1 MTEPKPSI
9 RKLREQINSQQ
20 EANHGQRPRVLVG
33 AATCGRAAG
42 ALEVLDAF
50 REELTTRKI
59 DAHLIE
65 VGCVGLCYL
74 EPIVG
79 IEKPGYPLI
88 LYGEVSPE
96 KVKDLVERWLQGD
109 DPCPEYAL
117 GKVGDGKLKGIP
129 DFFGLPM
136 LAPQVRIVL
145 KNCGFIDPK
154 QVEEYL
160 ANGGYQGL
168 EKALKMRPEEIIE
181 EVKRSGL
188 RGRGGAGFPTW
199 RKWEICH
206 SSPIRPKYLICNADE
221 GDPGAFMNR
230 SLIEG
235 DPHALL
241 EGMLIAGYTI
251 GVEEA
256 FIYIRAEYPLAVER
270 LQLAISQLA
279 KYGLLGE
286 KILGSHFN
294 FSISIKKGA
303 GAFVCGEETAL
314 IASIEGRRGMPR
326 PRPPFPAV
334 AGLWGKPTV
343 INNVETLATLPHIL
357 RQGADWYS
365 QYGTSTSKGTKT
377 FALAGKVERTGLI
390 EVPLG
395 ISLREIVYQVGG
407 GIPTGRE
414 FKAVQTGGPSG
425 GCLPAAHLDLPV
437 DYESLVEA
445 GSIMGSGG
453 MIVMDER
460 TCAVDIARYFLSFT
474 QKESCGKCV
483 PCRVGTK
490 RMLEILE
497 RITQGEGRAED
508 LENLQTLAQTVKD
521 TSLCG
526 LGQTAPNPVL
536 TTLKYFRSE
545 YEAHIRERR
554 CPARVC
560 KKLITYSIDPEKCT
574 GCQLCKRSCPVGAIS
589 GEKGGPHSIDQASC
603 TKCGNCEEVCKF
615 DAVVIK

>member
-1 MTEPKPSI
+1 MQ
-9 RKLREQINSQQ
+9 KLRQGVNS
-20 EANHGQRPRVLVG
+20 ERKTSNRGEIPRVLVG

-42 ALEVLDAF
+42 ALEALEAL
-50 REELTTRKI
+50 RGELKLRKI
-59 DAHLIE
+59 EAHLIE

-88 LYGEVSPE
+88 LYQQVSPQRARA
-96 KVKDLVERWLQGD
+96 LVERWLLGD

-117 GKVGDGKLKGIP
+117 GQVGEGKVAGIP
-129 DFFGLPM
+129 NFFDLPM

-154 QVEEYL
+154 EIKEYI
-160 ANGGYQGL
+160 ARGGYQGL
-168 EKALKMRPEEIIE
+168 EKALGMRPEEIIE
-181 EVKRSGL
+181 ELRKSGL

-199 RKWEICH
+199 RKWEICR
-206 SSPIRPKYLICNADE
+206 SSPTRPKYLICNADE

-241 EGMLIAGYTI
+241 EGILIAGYTI
-251 GVEEA
+251 GAQEA

-270 LQLAISQLA
+270 LQQALSQLRD
-279 KYGLLGE
+279 YGLLGDG
-286 KILGSHFN
+286 ILGTHFN
-294 FSISIKKGA
+294 FSISLKKGA

-314 IASIEGRRGMPR
+314 ISSIEGKRGMPR

-357 RQGADWYS
+357 RQGAKWYS
-365 QYGTSTSKGTKT
+365 QYGTATSKGTKT
-377 FALAGKVERTGLI
+377 FALAGKVARTGLI

-395 ISLREIVYQVGG
+395 ISLREIVYQIGG
-407 GIPTGRE
+407 GIPGDKG

-425 GCLPAAHLDLPV
+425 GCLPATKLDLPV
-437 DYESLVEA
+437 DYESLVQA

-453 MIVMDER
+453 MIVMDEQ

-497 RITQGEGRAED
+497 RITKGEGRLED
-508 LENLQTLAQTVKD
+508 LDKLEKLAETVKNS
-521 TSLCG
+521 SLCG

-536 TTLKYFRSE
+536 TTLRYFRQE
-545 YEAHIRERR
+545 YETHIEERR
-554 CPARVC
+554 CPAGVCKPLITYTIDRDRCTGCEVC
-560 KKLITYSIDPEKCT
+560 KKT
-574 GCQLCKRSCPVGAIS
+574 CPVQAIS
-589 GEKGGPHSIDQASC
+589 GERNGPHTIDQEIC
-603 TKCGNCEEVCKF
+603 TKCGNCYEVCKF
-615 DAVVIK
+615 AAVIIR